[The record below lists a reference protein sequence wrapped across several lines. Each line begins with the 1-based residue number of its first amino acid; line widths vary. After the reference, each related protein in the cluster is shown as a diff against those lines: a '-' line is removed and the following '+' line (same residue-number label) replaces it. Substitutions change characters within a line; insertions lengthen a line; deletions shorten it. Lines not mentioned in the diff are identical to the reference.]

1 MRCTDIMRRLEVLA
15 PLGFA
20 EKWDNV
26 GLLAGRS
33 AKEIKSVY
41 LAVDATDEVI
51 EDAVDAGADMLIT
64 HHPLI
69 FSPLKSITTEDFI
82 GRRVLKLLQ
91 ADICYYAMHTN
102 FDVMGMADA
111 AADELQLL
119 DRQVLEI
126 TYEDDIAKE
135 GIGRYGRLPRVMSLS
150 ECAAYVKETFRLPAV
165 RVYGEADERVEIAAV
180 SPGSAKSVMAK
191 AVQAGV
197 DVLISGDIDHHMGI
211 DLVAQGVWVID
222 AGHYG
227 LEKLFV
233 PYMQDYCKK
242 KIPELTI
249 FTAEEKSPYMVI
261 C

>member
-33 AKEIKSVY
+33 TKEIKSVY
-41 LAVDATDEVI
+41 LAVDATDEVVEEAI
-51 EDAVDAGADMLIT
+51 DSEADMLIT

-69 FSPLKSITTEDFI
+69 FSPLKSITAENFI
-82 GRRVLKLLQ
+82 GRRVLRLLQ

-126 TYEDDIAKE
+126 TYEDNSVRE
-135 GIGRYGRLPRVMSLS
+135 GIGRYGRLPKVMSLA
-150 ECAAYVKETFRLPAV
+150 ECAVYVKEIFRLPAV
-165 RVYGEADERVEIAAV
+165 RVYGETNERVEIAAV
-180 SPGSAKSVMAK
+180 SPGSAKSVTAN

-211 DLVAQGVWVID
+211 DLVAQGISVID

-233 PYMQDYCKK
+233 PYMQDYFRKK
-242 KIPELTI
+242 LPEI
-249 FTAEEKSPYMVI
+249 AVIAAEEKSPYTVI
-261 C
+261 

>member
-20 EKWDNV
+20 EQWDNV

-33 AKEIKSVY
+33 AKEVKSVY

-69 FSPLKSITTEDFI
+69 FSPLKSITAEHFI

-111 AADELQLL
+111 AADELRLL

-126 TYEDDIAKE
+126 TCEDEIAKE
-135 GIGRYGRLPRVMSLS
+135 GIGRYGRLPKVMNLS
-150 ECAAYVKETFRLPAV
+150 QCAAYVKEVFRLPAV
-165 RVYGEADERVEIAAV
+165 RVYGEMNERIEIAAV
-180 SPGSAKSVMAK
+180 SPGSAKSVVSS
-191 AVQAGV
+191 AVQIGV

-211 DLVAQGVWVID
+211 DLVAQGVSVID

-233 PYMQDYCKK
+233 PYMQEYCRKK
-242 KIPELTI
+242 MPELVVLA
-249 FTAEEKSPYMVI
+249 AEEKSPYTVV
-261 C
+261 

>member
-15 PLGFA
+15 PLSFA
-20 EKWDNV
+20 EQWDNV

-33 AKEIKSVY
+33 AKEVKSVY

-69 FSPLKSITTEDFI
+69 FSPLKSITAEHFI

-111 AADELQLL
+111 AADELRLL
-119 DRQVLEI
+119 DRQVLEV
-126 TYEDDIAKE
+126 TCEDEIAKE
-135 GIGRYGRLPRVMSLS
+135 GIGRYGRLPEVMSLS
-150 ECAAYVKETFRLPAV
+150 ACAAYVKAVFRLPAV
-165 RVYGEADERVEIAAV
+165 RVYGEMNERIEIAAV
-180 SPGSAKSVMAK
+180 SPGSAKSVIPS

-197 DVLISGDIDHHMGI
+197 DVLISGDINHHMGI
-211 DLVAQGVWVID
+211 DLVAQGVSVID

-233 PYMQDYCKK
+233 PYMQEYCRKK
-242 KIPELTI
+242 MPELVVLA
-249 FTAEEKSPYMVI
+249 AEEKSPYTVV
-261 C
+261 

>member
-1 MRCTDIMRRLEVLA
+1 
-15 PLGFA
+15 
-20 EKWDNV
+20 
-26 GLLAGRS
+26 
-33 AKEIKSVY
+33 
-41 LAVDATDEVI
+41 
-51 EDAVDAGADMLIT
+51 
-64 HHPLI
+64 
-69 FSPLKSITTEDFI
+69 
-82 GRRVLKLLQ
+82 
-91 ADICYYAMHTN
+91 
-102 FDVMGMADA
+102 
-111 AADELQLL
+111 
-119 DRQVLEI
+119 
-126 TYEDDIAKE
+126 
-135 GIGRYGRLPRVMSLS
+135 MSLS

-180 SPGSAKSVMAK
+180 SPGSAKPVAAK